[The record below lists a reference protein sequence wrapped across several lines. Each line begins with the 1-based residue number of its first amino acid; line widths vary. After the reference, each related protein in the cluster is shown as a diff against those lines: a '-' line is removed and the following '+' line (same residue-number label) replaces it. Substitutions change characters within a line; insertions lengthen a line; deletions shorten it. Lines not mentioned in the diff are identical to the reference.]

1 MSRKLSLAVLLCT
14 VVPVLVVGVR
24 SIGEAQGPGGP
35 LRDPELVFVDTAG
48 TIPIGGDLQ
57 ATVTCPPGKIPTG
70 GGAAAKGTP
79 VNAVLTHSQAVTIG
93 TDNGWFARAVSQTG
107 AVTSANLRVQ
117 AICVSVAGH

>member
-57 ATVTCPPGKIPTG
+57 A
-70 GGAAAKGTP
+70 
-79 VNAVLTHSQAVTIG
+79 AVLTHSQAVTIG